1 MSRGK
6 QGSRSTTDDGLED
19 IFADALRSVEK
30 HARHRGPESTEHI
43 NLEETVEEIIVPED
57 LLRAVESHEEHSGR
71 SSRSPEPLATSPS
84 TGPSLKE
91 LAALKEVSTLKEQ
104 LQTLQRERLLAYE
117 LTEKLKG
124 RTAELAR
131 ESRRLESEL
140 EAKNTELQKG
150 KEQLTWLNNELEN
163 TRKRHTR
170 EKNELERFGNEKLL
184 KDLLPVLDN
193 LERAL
198 SHAKERPEV
207 TVLQE
212 GVQMTV
218 TQFQNALRRHGVQRV
233 PLEPG
238 AGFDPTYHEAM
249 MHEESAVITPNHV
262 VRELQ
267 AGYTHHERL
276 LRASLVTVA
285 RPLSRPVEPATPVSS
300 SPASGETPS

>member
-6 QGSRSTTDDGLED
+6 LGNRSTADEGLED

-30 HARHRGPESTEHI
+30 HARQRGPEATEHI

-57 LLRAVESHEEHSGR
+57 LLRAVESHEE
-71 SSRSPEPLATSPS
+71 SSTHVKGSPEPLASSSP

-91 LAALKEVSTLKEQ
+91 LAALKEVSALKEQ

-131 ESRRLESEL
+131 ESRRLETEL
-140 EAKNTELQKG
+140 EQRNAELQKN
-150 KEQLTWLNNELEN
+150 KDQLAWLTNDLEN
-163 TRKRHTR
+163 TRKRHGR
-170 EKNELERFGNEKLL
+170 EKTELERFGNEKLL

-218 TQFQNALRRHGVQRV
+218 TQFQNALKRHGVVRV
-233 PLEPG
+233 PLAPG

-249 MHEESAVITPNHV
+249 MHEESGSIPPNHV

-285 RPLSRPVEPATPVSS
+285 RPLSSPVDP
-300 SPASGETPS
+300 